1 MFKQNDKTTT
11 INHENVQQEKNFC
24 YFSQENAGL
33 PTLILYRLRFEEL
46 DCKAYSK
53 KFAFT
58 IGSDEG
64 LSTQSL
70 ESQVPVLTSRYSA
83 KSFFLCSTI

>member
-1 MFKQNDKTTT
+1 MYIKKRIFAICAPAITLN
-11 INHENVQQEKNFC
+11 N
-24 YFSQENAGL
+24 SQENAGL
-33 PTLILYRLRFEEL
+33 PTLILYLLGFEEL

-64 LSTQSL
+64 LNTQSL

>member
-1 MFKQNDKTTT
+1 MKMYIKKRIFASICAPAITLN
-11 INHENVQQEKNFC
+11 N
-24 YFSQENAGL
+24 SQENAGL
-33 PTLILYRLRFEEL
+33 PTLILYLLRFEEL

-70 ESQVPVLTSRYSA
+70 IDLKFPS
-83 KSFFLCSTI
+83 

>member
-1 MFKQNDKTTT
+1 MKMYIKKRIFAICAPAITLN
-11 INHENVQQEKNFC
+11 N
-24 YFSQENAGL
+24 SQENAGL
-33 PTLILYRLRFEEL
+33 PTLILYLLRFEEL

-64 LSTQSL
+64 LSTQALLISSSRLDFSL
-70 ESQVPVLTSRYSA
+70 LC
-83 KSFFLCSTI
+83 KKFFSVQYNL

>member
-1 MFKQNDKTTT
+1 MVKQNDKTTT
-11 INHENVQQEKNFC
+11 IKHENVHQEKNFC
-24 YFSQENAGL
+24 YLCSAITLNNSQENAGL
-33 PTLILYRLRFEEL
+33 PTLILYLLRFEEL

-70 ESQVPVLTSRYSA
+70 IDLKFPS
-83 KSFFLCSTI
+83 

>member
-1 MFKQNDKTTT
+1 MKMYIKKRIFAICVPAITLN
-11 INHENVQQEKNFC
+11 N
-24 YFSQENAGL
+24 SQENAGL
-33 PTLILYRLRFEEL
+33 PTLILYLLRFEELDL

-70 ESQVPVLTSRYSA
+70 IDLKFPS
-83 KSFFLCSTI
+83 

>member
-1 MFKQNDKTTT
+1 MYIKKRIFAICAPAITLN
-11 INHENVQQEKNFC
+11 N
-24 YFSQENAGL
+24 SQENAGS
-33 PTLILYRLRFEEL
+33 PTLILYLLGFEEL

>member
-1 MFKQNDKTTT
+1 MKMYIKKRIFAICAPAITLN
-11 INHENVQQEKNFC
+11 N
-24 YFSQENAGL
+24 SQENAGL
-33 PTLILYRLRFEEL
+33 PTLILYLLRFEEL

-58 IGSDEG
+58 IGSDEV

-70 ESQVPVLTSRYSA
+70 QSQVPVLTSRYSA

>member
-1 MFKQNDKTTT
+1 MYIKKIIFAICVPAITLN
-11 INHENVQQEKNFC
+11 N
-24 YFSQENAGL
+24 SQENAGL
-33 PTLILYRLRFEEL
+33 LTLILHLLRFEEL

-70 ESQVPVLTSRYSA
+70 IDLKFPP
-83 KSFFLCSTI
+83 